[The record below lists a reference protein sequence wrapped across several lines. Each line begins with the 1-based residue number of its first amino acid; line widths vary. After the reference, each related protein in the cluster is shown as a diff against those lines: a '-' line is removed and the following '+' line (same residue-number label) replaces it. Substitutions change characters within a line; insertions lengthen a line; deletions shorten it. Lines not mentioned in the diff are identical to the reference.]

1 LTKASATRPAGFLTF
16 TLHAHLPYVVNHGTW
31 PHGMEWLH
39 EAAAETYLPLLR
51 VLKNLERDGI
61 RFNCNLN
68 LSPILLEQLSH
79 PVFIAEFPNYL
90 GRKIVAAREDE
101 AFFIQSGET
110 HLAETA
116 RFWHRFFSQALEDF
130 NHFGQNIIA
139 GFRHFND
146 IGLIDIITC
155 GATHGYMPLL
165 GTDESV
171 RAQIR
176 TAVDTHIRH
185 IGKHPKGIWAPECGY
200 RPAGF
205 WNYPVEFADGSPKPH
220 GFDRIGVEQA
230 LSESDIEFF
239 FVDTHLVEES
249 ERIPSPYELLNGQVP
264 RDEKTE
270 QMTHEPHRSLYQPY
284 YVDGPYDKRYATT
297 IFPRD
302 PRTGVQV
309 WSGDTGYPGDGV
321 YLDFHKKRWPGG
333 HRYWRVTGSKVD
345 MGDKLPYYPQQA
357 AERTKAHAAN
367 FVHLVYEA
375 LKSGFNDEIPPILC
389 SPFDAEL
396 FGHWWFEGPL
406 WLEAIARN
414 LHDQHAGGATGIQLI
429 SCAEYLD
436 KYPRAGFI
444 AMHEGSWGAEGT
456 NQVWMNPET
465 SWTYTHIYPAELY
478 ARDVCTAGHW
488 RNSVLGKRIM
498 QQLCRELLLLE
509 SSDWQFLITT
519 GAARDYAEIRFLTH
533 NDQFNEVKAIWQSF
547 ESAGAL
553 TKAQDDRLAEIER
566 RDGVFPDID
575 PGLWVAGAHQTRTDS
590 APVSHA
596 GQPAEPTANNRGPN
610 RPRSA
615 SDESVER
622 LAAETTKYNGVPV
635 EQITKK
641 L

>member
-1 LTKASATRPAGFLTF
+1 
-16 TLHAHLPYVVNHGTW
+16 
-31 PHGMEWLH
+31 MEWLH

-51 VLKNLERDGI
+51 VLKNLERDNI

-79 PVFIAEFPNYL
+79 PVFIAEFPKYL
-90 GRKIVAAREDE
+90 GRKIVAAQEDE
-101 AFFIQSGET
+101 AFFTQSGEA
-110 HLAETA
+110 HYAETA

-130 NHFGQNIIA
+130 NHFDQNIIKA
-139 GFRHFND
+139 FRHFND

-176 TAVDTHIRH
+176 TAVSTHIRH
-185 IGKHPKGIWAPECGY
+185 IGQHPKGIWAPECGY

-205 WNYPVEFADGSPKPH
+205 WNYPVANADGTPTPP

-230 LSESDIEFF
+230 LSESNIDFF

-249 ERIPSPYELLNGQVP
+249 HRVPSPYELKNGAVP
-264 RDEKTE
+264 TDEQTE
-270 QMTHEPHRSLYQPY
+270 QMTHRDYRRLYQPY
-284 YVDGPYDKRYATT
+284 YVDGPYDKANATT

-309 WSGDTGYPGDGV
+309 WSGDSGYPGDGT

-345 MGDKLPYYPQQA
+345 MGDKQPYYPQEA
-357 AERTKAHAAN
+357 AERVKSHAAN
-367 FVHLVYEA
+367 YVHLVWEA
-375 LKSGFNDEIPPILC
+375 LQSGFDDAIPPILC

-396 FGHWWFEGPL
+396 FGHWWFEGTL
-406 WLEAIARN
+406 WLEAVARTI
-414 LHDQHAGGATGIQLI
+414 HDHNTGIQLI
-429 SCAEYLD
+429 SCTEYLER
-436 KYPRAGFI
+436 YPRAGFI

-478 ARDVCTAGHW
+478 TREVCTAGHW
-488 RNSVLGKRIM
+488 RKSALGRRIM

-533 NDQFNEVKAIWQSF
+533 NDQFNEVKAICQAF
-547 ESAGAL
+547 ESSGAL
-553 TKAQDDRLAEIER
+553 TPAQESRLAEIEL
-566 RDGVFPDID
+566 RDSVFPDID
-575 PGLWVAGAHQTRTDS
+575 PGLWVAGAHQTREATT
-590 APVSHA
+590 AKI
-596 GQPAEPTANNRGPN
+596 PAEAALTRTEDAATA
-610 RPRSA
+610 
-615 SDESVER
+615 
-622 LAAETTKYNGVPV
+622 
-635 EQITKK
+635 
-641 L
+641 

>member
-1 LTKASATRPAGFLTF
+1 LTKTSENRPAGFLTF

-39 EAAAETYLPLLR
+39 EAAAETYLPFLR
-51 VLKNLERDGI
+51 VLKNLERDKI

-90 GRKIVAAREDE
+90 NRKIVAAREDE
-101 AFFIQSGET
+101 AYFIQSGET

-116 RFWHRFFSQALEDF
+116 RFWQRFFSQALEDF
-130 NHFGQNIIA
+130 NGFDQNLIGA
-139 GFRHFND
+139 FRHFND
-146 IGLIDIITC
+146 TGLIDIITC

-185 IGKHPKGIWAPECGY
+185 IGKHPRGIWAPECGY

-205 WNYPVEFADGSPKPH
+205 WTYPVANADGSPSPP

-239 FVDTHLVEES
+239 FVDTHLVEEGH
-249 ERIPSPYELLNGQVP
+249 RVPSPYELRNGAVP
-264 RDEKTE
+264 TDEQLE
-270 QMTHEPHRSLYQPY
+270 QLTHEPHRSLYQPY

-302 PRTGVQV
+302 PRTGIQV

-333 HRYWRVTGSKVD
+333 HRYWRVTGPKVD

-357 AERTKAHAAN
+357 AERVKSHASN

-375 LKSGFNDEIPPILC
+375 LKSGLNDKIPPILC
-389 SPFDAEL
+389 APFDAEL
-396 FGHWWFEGPL
+396 FGHWWFEGTL
-406 WLEAIARN
+406 WLEAIART
-414 LHDQHAGGATGIQLI
+414 LHDYDTKLELI

-436 KYPRAGFI
+436 RYPRAGFI
-444 AMHEGSWGAEGT
+444 AMHEGSWGAGGG

-478 ARDVCTAGHW
+478 TRDVCTAGRW
-488 RNSVLGKRIM
+488 RDSALGKRIV

-533 NDQFNEVKAIWQSF
+533 NDQFNDVKSIWQSF
-547 ESAGAL
+547 ESAGTL
-553 TKAQDDRLAEIER
+553 TQAQETRLAEIET

-575 PGLWVAGAHQTRTDS
+575 PGLWVAGAKEPRVESQ
-590 APVSHA
+590 API
-596 GQPAEPTANNRGPN
+596 PAETHA
-610 RPRSA
+610 
-615 SDESVER
+615 
-622 LAAETTKYNGVPV
+622 
-635 EQITKK
+635 
-641 L
+641 

>member
-1 LTKASATRPAGFLTF
+1 MRYSILTKASPNQASRPAGFLTF

-51 VLKNLERDGI
+51 MLKNLERDHI

-68 LSPILLEQLSH
+68 LSPILLEQLAH
-79 PVFIAEFPNYL
+79 PVFIEEFPNYL

-101 AFFIQSGET
+101 AYFIQAGET

-130 NHFGQNIIA
+130 EGFNRDIIGA
-139 GFRHFND
+139 FRHFND
-146 IGLIDIITC
+146 TSLIDIITC

-171 RAQIR
+171 RAQVR
-176 TAVDTHIRH
+176 TAVETHIRH
-185 IGKHPKGIWAPECGY
+185 FGRHPRGIWAPECGY

-205 WNYPVEFADGSPKPH
+205 WQYPVACADGQTPA

-230 LSESDIEFF
+230 LSESGIEFF

-249 ERIPSPYELLNGQVP
+249 VRTPSPYELLNGSVP
-264 RDEKTE
+264 ADAELEK
-270 QMTHEPHRSLYQPY
+270 MTHRPYRSLYQPY
-284 YVDGPYDKRYATT
+284 YVDGTYDKRYATT

-302 PRTGVQV
+302 PRTGIQV
-309 WSGDTGYPGDGV
+309 WSGDGGYPGDGV

-345 MGDKLPYYPQQA
+345 MGDKQPYYPQQA
-357 AERTKAHAAN
+357 AERVKSHAAH

-375 LKSGFNDEIPPILC
+375 LQSGFNDGIPPILC

-414 LHDQHAGGATGIQLI
+414 LHDYPTGLEMI

-436 KYPRAGFI
+436 RYPRAGFI
-444 AMHEGSWGAEGT
+444 SMHEGSWGAEGT
-456 NQVWMNPET
+456 NHVWMNPET
-465 SWTYTHIYPAELY
+465 SWTWTHIYPAELFT
-478 ARDVCTAGHW
+478 RDVSTAGHW
-488 RNSVLGKRIM
+488 RASAQGKRIA

-533 NDQFNEVKAIWQSF
+533 NDQFNEVKAIWQTF
-547 ESAGAL
+547 ESTGSI
-553 TKAQDDRLAEIER
+553 TPEQEKRLAEIEV
-566 RDGVFPDID
+566 RDGIFPDVD
-575 PGLWVAGAHQTRTDS
+575 PGLWVAGAKQPRIE
-590 APVSHA
+590 A
-596 GQPAEPTANNRGPN
+596 QPATLPQAAATA
-610 RPRSA
+610 
-615 SDESVER
+615 
-622 LAAETTKYNGVPV
+622 
-635 EQITKK
+635 
-641 L
+641 